1 MRSRYRITPESN
13 VYFITTSTH
22 LWVPILF
29 NETLFQIILNSL
41 KYCQA
46 NKGLRLHGYV
56 IMINHVHA
64 IISHESY
71 DQIPN
76 IVRDLKRHTAKEIK
90 DYLSGLGEFSQLFW
104 VKIFHSKERGQHRI
118 WQPGYHPVAIT
129 SRAFFDEKLEY
140 IHYNP
145 VKKGF
150 VEKPEDWKYSSA
162 RNYLLG
168 DDRLIRIDRIE

>member
-1 MRSRYRITPESN
+1 MRSRYKVTPESN
-13 VYFITTSTH
+13 TYFITTSTH

-29 NETLFQIILNSL
+29 NEPLFQIILDSL
-41 KYCQA
+41 KYCQT

-56 IMINHVHA
+56 IMTNHVHA
-64 IISHESY
+64 IISHETY

-76 IVRDLKRHTAKEIK
+76 IVRDFKRHTATEIK
-90 DYLSGLGEFSQLFW
+90 NYLSNLGKFSQLFW
-104 VKIFHSKERGQHRI
+104 VKIFHNKEPGQNKI
-118 WQPGYHPVAIT
+118 WQEGYHPEAIKST
-129 SRAFFDEKLEY
+129 PFFEQKLDY

-150 VEKPEDWKYSSA
+150 VEQPEHWKYSSA

-168 DDRLIRIDRIE
+168 DDRLIVIDKIE